1 MSGLKDITVRTRLPL
16 APFTTFHIGGEA
28 RVFIE
33 ATTEE
38 EIRAAFGEATRRALP
53 LYPLGAGSNVLV
65 RDEGVEGV
73 VLKVALRDFTLT
85 DDGDDPLL
93 VAGAGLLWDE
103 VVDRASAQGIF
114 GIENLAG
121 IPGTVGGAAVQ
132 NIGAYGAEFSHVFEY
147 ADVIESTTG
156 EHVRITRA
164 PAAFGYR
171 TSFFKTHRAY
181 VITRVALRL
190 KKTVQPNL
198 AYADL
203 ARAQAMGTPLTTPAE
218 IARALRALRA
228 EKFPQGAEEGTA
240 GSFFKN
246 PVIPHEQAA
255 ALAARYPGLP
265 VFPQEDGTAK
275 VSLAWLLDHAL
286 SLKGFSLGPV
296 RLYEKQPLVIVAR
309 EGARAQDVDA
319 LAREVEARVL
329 AATGIALAREV
340 ETFG

>member
-1 MSGLKDITVRTRLPL
+1 MSELKDIVIKTQLPL
-16 APFTTFHIGGEA
+16 APFTTFHIGGSA

-38 EIRAAFGEATRRALP
+38 EVRAACGEATRRALP

-73 VLKVALRDFTLT
+73 VLKVGLRGCTLT
-85 DDGDDPLL
+85 DDGGDTLL

-103 VVDRASAQGIF
+103 VVDRAAVQGIF

-132 NIGAYGAEFSHVFEY
+132 NIGAYGAEFSNVFSY
-147 ADVIESTTG
+147 ADTIESATG
-156 EHVRITRA
+156 EHARIERA
-164 PAAFGYR
+164 DAAFGYR
-171 TSFFKTHRAY
+171 TSFFKTHRTH
-181 VITRVALRL
+181 VIERVALRL
-190 KKTVQPNL
+190 RKTAQPNL

-203 ARAQAMGTPLTTPAE
+203 ARAQAESVPLTTPQE
-218 IARALRALRA
+218 IAHAIRAIRA
-228 EKFPQGAEEGTA
+228 EKFPHAAEEGSA

-246 PVIPHEQAA
+246 PVIPREHAA
-255 ALAARYPGLP
+255 VLAARYPGLP
-265 VFPQEDGTAK
+265 IFPHEDGAAK
-275 VSLAWLLDHAL
+275 VSLAWILDHAL

-309 EGARAQDVDA
+309 EGARAQDIDA
-319 LAREVEARVL
+319 LAREVEARVRR
-329 AATGIALAREV
+329 ATGIAIEREV

>member
-1 MSGLKDITVRTRLPL
+1 MSPREGVPL
-16 APFTTFHIGGEA
+16 APFTTFHIGGNA

-33 ATTEE
+33 ATNEE
-38 EIRAAFGEATRRALP
+38 EVRTAFGEAKRRALP
-53 LYPLGAGSNVLV
+53 VYPLGAGSNVLV
-65 RDEGVEGV
+65 GDEGVEGV
-73 VLKVALRDFTLT
+73 VLKVGVRDSTLT
-85 DDGDDPLL
+85 DDGGDTLL

-103 VVDRASAQGIF
+103 VVDRVAAQGIF

-132 NIGAYGAEFSHVFEY
+132 NIGAYGTEFSNVFEY
-147 ADVIESTTG
+147 ADTIESATG
-156 EHVRITRA
+156 DRARITRA
-164 PAAFGYR
+164 DAAFGYR
-171 TSFFKTHRAY
+171 TSFFKTHRTH

-190 KKTVQPNL
+190 AKTAKPNL

-203 ARAQAMGTPLTTPAE
+203 ARAQREGVPLTTPEE
-218 IARALRALRA
+218 IARAIRAIRA
-228 EKFPQGAEEGTA
+228 GKFPHTAEEGSA

-246 PVIPHEQAA
+246 PVIPREHAA

-265 VFPQEDGTAK
+265 VFPQEDGSAK

-296 RLYEKQPLVIVAR
+296 RLYEKQPLVIVAG

-329 AATGIALAREV
+329 RATGIAIEREV

>member
-1 MSGLKDITVRTRLPL
+1 MSPREGVPL
-16 APFTTFHIGGEA
+16 APFTTFHIGGRA

-38 EIRAAFGEATRRALP
+38 EVRAACGEATRRALP

-65 RDEGVEGV
+65 KDEGVEGV
-73 VLKVALRDFTLT
+73 VLKVALRDCALT
-85 DDGDDPLL
+85 DDSGDTLL

-103 VVDRASAQGIF
+103 VVRRASAQGVF

-132 NIGAYGAEFSHVFEY
+132 NIGAYGAEFSTVFEY
-147 ADVIESTTG
+147 ADTIKSATG
-156 EHVRITRA
+156 EYARITRA
-164 PAAFGYR
+164 DAAFGYR
-171 TSFFKTHRAY
+171 TSFFKTHRTH

-190 KKTVQPNL
+190 AKSAKPNI

-203 ARAQAMGTPLTTPAE
+203 ARAQAAGTPLTTPQE
-218 IARALRALRA
+218 IARAIRAIRA
-228 EKFPQGAEEGTA
+228 GKFPQGADEGSA

-246 PVIPHEQAA
+246 PVIPREQAT
-255 ALAARYPGLP
+255 ALAAQYPGLP
-265 VFPQEDGTAK
+265 VFPHENGMAK

-296 RLYEKQPLVIVAR
+296 RLYEKQPLVITAR
-309 EGARAQDVDA
+309 AGGRAQDVDA

-329 AATGIALAREV
+329 RATGIAIEREV